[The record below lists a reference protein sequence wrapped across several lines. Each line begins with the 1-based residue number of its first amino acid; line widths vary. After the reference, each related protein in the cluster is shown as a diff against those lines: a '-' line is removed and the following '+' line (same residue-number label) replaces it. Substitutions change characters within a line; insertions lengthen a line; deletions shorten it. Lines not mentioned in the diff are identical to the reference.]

1 MLKRNKYDY
10 KYRLECVELVVKKKL
25 ATRRVANEKGIPY
38 TNLRLWVGF
47 YNKYGREGL
56 KGRENKHYDASFK
69 FKVIQTID
77 KELLSLQEACV
88 RFDIPSIASITSWR
102 NAYESN
108 GYQGLISKPK
118 GRPPKMKP
126 PIKRKVSKSSKPL
139 TREQELLEELEY
151 LRAENAL
158 LKKLQ
163 ALDQVDKKQKPSS
176 S

>member
-10 KYRLECVELVVKKKL
+10 KFRLECVALVVKKKL
-25 ATRRVANEKGIPY
+25 PIIRVAKEKGIPY

-47 YNKYGREGL
+47 YNKYGRDGL

-69 FKVIQTID
+69 FKVLQTID
-77 KELLSLQEACV
+77 KELLSLQDACV
-88 RFDIPSIASITSWR
+88 RFDIAATSSIISWR
-102 NAYESN
+102 DAYESN

-126 PIKRKVSKSSKPL
+126 PIKRKVSKPSKPL
-139 TREQELLEELEY
+139 TREQALLEELEY

-163 ALDQVDKKQKPSS
+163 ALVQADKKRKP
-176 S
+176 

>member
-1 MLKRNKYDY
+1 ML
-10 KYRLECVELVVKKKL
+10 
-25 ATRRVANEKGIPY
+25 
-38 TNLRLWVGF
+38 
-47 YNKYGREGL
+47 
-56 KGRENKHYDASFK
+56 
-69 FKVIQTID
+69 QTID
-77 KELLSLQEACV
+77 KELLSLQDACV
-88 RFDIPSIASITSWR
+88 RFDIAASSSITSWR
-102 NAYESN
+102 DAYESN

-118 GRPPKMKP
+118 GRPPKQKP
-126 PIKRKVSKSSKPL
+126 PIKRKVSKPSKPL